1 MTFPALHPC
10 SPPGWSCP
18 GPHRVNANRPA
29 WCPGLPSR
37 QAMARHSCVQTHVPW
52 YLRVLT
58 EMQYFHIRLH
68 TALPPPFMPG

>member
-1 MTFPALHPC
+1 MTIPALGPC
-10 SPPGWSCP
+10 CP
-18 GPHRVNANRPA
+18 QAGAA
-29 WCPGLPSR
+29 PGLTEASLPPSLPSYHTR
-37 QAMARHSCVQTHVPW
+37 LARASSTHVPW